1 MKCCNFYNWNKC
13 ECWKGS
19 VFRKAEKIEGA
30 LQVGGRGHA
39 FIMLL
44 G

>member
-1 MKCCNFYNWNKC
+1 MLERERFSKKFT
-13 ECWKGS
+13 
-19 VFRKAEKIEGA
+19 EKIEGA